1 MLIIPF
7 FIKHD
12 ASHLT
17 VLLVYIDDIVLAG
30 DNINEINRVKVILD
44 RQFRINDLGPLRYF
58 LGLEATSSTTGI
70 VLNQRNYTL
79 NLLNS
84 TSMLASKPSPTPYNV
99 SVKLSYIDY
108 VHFPNPT

>member
-58 LGLEATSSTTGI
+58 LGLEAARSTTG
-70 VLNQRNYTL
+70 YCT
-79 NLLNS
+79 
-84 TSMLASKPSPTPYNV
+84 KPT
-99 SVKLSYIDY
+99 KLHSEFTKQHKHVDI
-108 VHFPNPT
+108 